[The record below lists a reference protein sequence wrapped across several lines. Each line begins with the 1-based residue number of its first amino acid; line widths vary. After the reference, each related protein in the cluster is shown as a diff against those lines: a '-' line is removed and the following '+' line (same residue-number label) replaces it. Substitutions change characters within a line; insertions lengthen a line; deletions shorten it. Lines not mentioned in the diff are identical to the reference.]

1 MSFLFSSDINLPQL
15 LCCKQPDAEGD
26 QDKPYVE
33 AQWSGAE
40 YSVAYGMIN
49 YESRE
54 NNLRNNP
61 YEH

>member
-15 LCCKQPDAEGD
+15 LCRKKRDAEGD
-26 QDKPYVE
+26 QDNPYVE
-33 AQWSGAE
+33 AQWSGVE